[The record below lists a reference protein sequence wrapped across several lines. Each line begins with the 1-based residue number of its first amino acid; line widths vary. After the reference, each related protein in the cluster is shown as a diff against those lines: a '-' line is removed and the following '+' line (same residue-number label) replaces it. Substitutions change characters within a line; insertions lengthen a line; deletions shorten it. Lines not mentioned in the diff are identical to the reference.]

1 MSYQGRSGTEAEK
14 EVAFY
19 FPKAIKKIIQHGED
33 GYIQPILKGAC

>member
-1 MSYQGRSGTEAEK
+1 MIRFEVGIRSMSYQGRSGTEAEK

-33 GYIQPILKGAC
+33 G